1 MIFKKEK
8 GGDNVKEVWKYILR
22 SVGIG
27 GLVGLVSLIF
37 TGILYGVFF
46 KLLIAIVVA
55 EVIWAFWFKPFF
67 GSMEGQSDTKFL
79 ALAIMRGILLG
90 SCVIGACLG
99 L

>member
-1 MIFKKEK
+1 MNNFI
-8 GGDNVKEVWKYILR
+8 KYLVR
-22 SVGIG
+22 SFSITGIIIAI
-27 GLVGLVSLIF
+27 SLLF

-55 EVIWAFWFKPFF
+55 EAIWAFWFKPFF
-67 GSMEGQSDTKFL
+67 GSMEEQNDTKFL
-79 ALAIMRGILLG
+79 SMAIMRGILLG

>member
-1 MIFKKEK
+1 MREL
-8 GGDNVKEVWKYILR
+8 WKYLIR
-22 SVGIG
+22 ATGIT
-27 GLVGLVSLIF
+27 GLIVAVSLIF

-55 EVIWAFWFKPFF
+55 EIVWAFWFKLYF

-79 ALAIMRGILLG
+79 AMAIMRGILLG